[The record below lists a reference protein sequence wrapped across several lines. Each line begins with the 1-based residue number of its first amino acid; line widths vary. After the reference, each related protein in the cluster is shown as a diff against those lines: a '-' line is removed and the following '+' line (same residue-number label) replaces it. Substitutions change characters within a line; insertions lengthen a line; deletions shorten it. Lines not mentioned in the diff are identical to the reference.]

1 MPSHATANSQHQRPG
16 GQGPAQANRTTQ
28 SPVGG
33 MSYAAGQHYL
43 SPNGGRAGTTP
54 SADGL
59 LRVGSQGSAVT
70 TLQTQLLRHGASP
83 GPIDGDFGPATK
95 AAVIR
100 FQRSH
105 GLDPDGIVGPQTQA
119 ALSQPVTTAPAGGG
133 GGGQTTTPQPRPRVK
148 PRQVS
153 AGAKGP
159 DVLLLQ
165 SSLLQR
171 GYHPGEADAEF
182 GPTTK
187 AALIAFQRASG
198 LEADG
203 IAGELTWKALGYVM
217 GGDARDTNAH
227 HAPTHRPGDGG
238 GGGHARPPM
247 IPRQGEAGLRQAIL
261 EQARGELG
269 KRERGNNGGDAEK
282 YQKFFGRGREPWCA
296 DFVSWVY
303 TQAGQKMNNPYVPG
317 IVQQLKKAGRWRTSS
332 PKPGDM
338 VIFDWDHDGVGD
350 HIGIVE
356 STLPNGQVRTIEG
369 NTSDPTGRHGEGV
382 YERTRTRSTILGYGD
397 AVG

>member
-1 MPSHATANSQHQRPG
+1 MPSHATANRQHHRPG
-16 GQGPAQANRTTQ
+16 HQGPAQGNRATQ

-33 MSYAAGQHYL
+33 MNYAAGQHYL
-43 SPNGGRAGTTP
+43 SPDGGRAGTTP
-54 SADGL
+54 SSDGL
-59 LRVGSQGSAVT
+59 LRQGSKGSAVT
-70 TLQTQLLRHGASP
+70 TLQTQLLRHGAAP

-105 GLDPDGIVGPQTQA
+105 GLDPDGMVGPQTQA
-119 ALSQPVTTAPAGGG
+119 ALSQPVTTAPAAGGNASA
-133 GGGQTTTPQPRPRVK
+133 PRGNRRVK
-148 PRQVS
+148 PQQIS
-153 AGAKGP
+153 AGAKGA

-165 SSLLQR
+165 SALIQR
-171 GYHPGEADAEF
+171 GYHLGEADSEF
-182 GPTTK
+182 GPRTK

-198 LEADG
+198 LDADG
-203 IAGELTWKALGYVM
+203 VAGEMTWKALGYVM

-227 HAPTHRPGDGG
+227 HDPAPRPGS

-247 IPRQGEAGLRQAIL
+247 IPRQGEAGLREAIL

-269 KRERGNNGGDAEK
+269 KRERGWNGGDAEK
-282 YQKFFGRGREPWCA
+282 YQKFFGRGHEPWCA

-317 IVQQLKKAGRWRTSS
+317 IVQQLKKSGRWRTSS

-356 STLPNGQVRTIEG
+356 STLPNGHVRTIEG
-369 NTSDPTGRHGEGV
+369 NTSDPTGRNGEGV

>member
-1 MPSHATANSQHQRPG
+1 MN
-16 GQGPAQANRTTQ
+16 
-28 SPVGG
+28 
-33 MSYAAGQHYL
+33 YAAGQHYV
-43 SPNGGRAGTTP
+43 SPDGGRNGTAP
-54 SADGL
+54 ASGGL
-59 LRVGSQGSAVT
+59 LRTGSKGSAVT
-70 TLQTQLLRHGASP
+70 SLQTQLLRHGQSP

-105 GLDPDGIVGPQTQA
+105 GLDADGIVGPQTQA
-119 ALSQPVTTAPAGGG
+119 ALSQPVTAAPAGGAAA
-133 GGGQTTTPQPRPRVK
+133 GQTTAPRPNPRVK
-148 PRQVS
+148 PQQIS
-153 AGAKGP
+153 AGAKGA

-165 SSLLQR
+165 SSLTKR
-171 GYHPGEADAEF
+171 GYHPGAADSDF
-182 GPTTK
+182 GPATK

-203 IAGELTWKALGYVM
+203 IAGEATWKALGYTM
-217 GGDARDTNAH
+217 GGDSRDTNAH
-227 HAPTHRPGDGG
+227 HAPAPRPGG
-238 GGGHARPPM
+238 GGGHARPPT
-247 IPRQGEAGLRQAIL
+247 IPQHGEAGLRAAIL

-269 KRERGNNGGDAEK
+269 RRERGSNGGDAEK
-282 YQKFFGRGREPWCA
+282 YQKFFGRGHEPWCA

-303 TQAGQKMNNPYVPG
+303 TQAGQKMNNPWVPG
-317 IVQQLKKAGRWRTSS
+317 IVQQLKKSGRWRTSS

-356 STLPNGQVRTIEG
+356 KQLPDGRIRTIEG
-369 NTSDPTGRHGEGV
+369 NTGDPAGRQAEGV
-382 YERTRTRSTILGYGD
+382 YQKTRVRSTILGYGD